1 MVSSDICTGKQHVG
15 ILESM
20 DGRRTREVCD
30 FPRTLRAFMLG
41 SLHRTLRLE
50 ERVQDGVDASLKGI
64 YLEDVSLS

>member
-1 MVSSDICTGKQHVG
+1 
-15 ILESM
+15 M
-20 DGRRTREVCD
+20 DGRRAREVCD

-50 ERVQDGVDASLKGI
+50 ERVQDGVDSPLKGI

>member
-1 MVSSDICTGKQHVG
+1 
-15 ILESM
+15 
-20 DGRRTREVCD
+20 
-30 FPRTLRAFMLG
+30 MLG